1 MYNCNINSFSGH
13 CLLSEYGRHMGV
25 LDNCQF
31 EYSHDDCIVINGVD
45 WNISH
50 CAIGYTKNG
59 NGVVLGQ
66 PTNRI
71 SNSDIYFNR
80 RNGIVLKI
88 MQLTVILQVMLL
100 IAMVSMELLF

>member
-1 MYNCNINSFSGH
+1 
-13 CLLSEYGRHMGV
+13 MGI

-31 EYSHDDCIVINGVD
+31 EYSNDDCIVINGVD

-50 CAIGYTKNG
+50 CAIGYTKEG

-71 SNSDIYFNR
+71 SNSDIYFNH
-80 RNGIVLKI
+80 RNGIVLKNNAI
-88 MQLTVILQVMLL
+88 NGYLASNVINSNGEHGIIILSKNPSKQGHL
-100 IAMVSMELLF
+100 IVNNFFL